1 MSAFIIAEIDVTDPE
16 GFETY
21 RQLVAPTIEAAG
33 GRYRIRGGRVEV
45 LEGDW
50 RPRRV
55 VVLEFESM
63 AAARSWYESDAYAPA
78 KAIRQRTTT
87 SNVVLVEGL

>member
-1 MSAFIIAEIDVTDPE
+1 MPAFIIADIDITDSE

-45 LEGDW
+45 LEGEW

>member
-1 MSAFIIAEIDVTDPE
+1 MPAFIIAEIDVTDPE

-21 RQLVAPTIEAAG
+21 RQLVAPTVEAAG

-45 LEGDW
+45 LEGGW

-55 VVLEFESM
+55 VMLEFESM

-78 KAIRQRTTT
+78 KAIRQRTTV

>member
-21 RQLVAPTIEAAG
+21 RQLVAPTVEAAG

-45 LEGDW
+45 LEGHW

-63 AAARSWYESDAYAPA
+63 AAARSWYESDDYAPA